1 MRLKITTKK
10 KINQPI
16 IRQDKKNFFAK
27 WRLFIVYGLI
37 FISFLSL
44 IGHLAFLQVFDPD
57 RLIREA
63 DKRSLRE
70 KEITALRGTIL
81 DRTGRVLAASVD
93 MYDVWADPKLIN
105 EKGGVN
111 AEDSR
116 WQALADSIQ
125 TPVLTLA
132 SKINNSNAR
141 FIYLSRHISETMANY
156 IRQLKLP
163 GVAFDKSPKRYYPA
177 GENLAQLIG
186 FTNISGIGAEGI
198 EHSYNSWLTGE
209 SGKRTFRR
217 DRFGRVIENIA
228 SIDSEKGQDIILSI
242 DQRLQ
247 NLVYKEL
254 SQAVSFNKADSGS
267 AVLIDV
273 KTGEILAMATAPSY
287 NPNNRA
293 NVKNE
298 LLRNRAVTDA
308 FEPGS
313 TVKPLIVMAALEN
326 KVATTR
332 SVIDVRPF
340 YVNHYEVKDVS
351 PQVSLTLEG
360 ILMKSSNVGVSRLAL
375 QMSPETIIKFYAR
388 FGFGQPTKLGLGGEA
403 RGTISAQRKYW
414 SDIERA
420 TYSFG
425 YGLTVTPLQL
435 ARAYATIGS
444 YGIYRPVS
452 LLRLDEPNKG
462 VRVVDHDIAKTVVQM
477 MRSVAESGGGAKA
490 AVPGYSVAI
499 KTGTAKKLGSSG
511 KYVNQYI
518 AYTAGIAPAT
528 SPRYSLVVIIDNP
541 KAGQYY
547 GGAVSA
553 PVFSRIMGS
562 VLRTMNIKPDQPI
575 DNFPANR

>member
-1 MRLKITTKK
+1 MKLKITTKNK
-10 KINQPI
+10 LNQPI
-16 IRQDKKNFFAK
+16 IKQEKKSFFAK
-27 WRLFIVYGLI
+27 WRLFIVSALI
-37 FISFLSL
+37 FISFFSL

-93 MYDVWADPKLIN
+93 MYDVWADPKIIN
-105 EKGGVN
+105 QKGGVHV
-111 AEDSR
+111 EDSH
-116 WQALADSIQ
+116 WQALAESLHIS
-125 TPVLTLA
+125 VSTLA

-163 GVAFDKSPKRYYPA
+163 GIAFDKSPKRYYPA

-228 SIDSEKGQDIILSI
+228 SIDSEKGQDIVLSI
-242 DQRLQ
+242 DERLQ

-254 SQAVSFNKADSGS
+254 SQAVNFNNADSGT

-293 NVKNE
+293 NIKNE

-326 KVATTR
+326 KVATTS

-340 YVNHYEVKDVS
+340 YVNRYEVKDVS
-351 PQVSLTLEG
+351 PQLSLTLEG

-375 QMSPETIIKFYAR
+375 QMDPETVVKFYAR
-388 FGFGQPTKLGLGGEA
+388 FGLGQPTNLGLGGES
-403 RGTISAQRKYW
+403 RGTISAHRKYW

-420 TYSFG
+420 TYAFG

-452 LLRLDEPNKG
+452 ITRLNEAVKG
-462 VRVVDHDIAKTVVQM
+462 IRVVDRDIAKTVVKM
-477 MRSVAESGGGAKA
+477 MRSVAESGGGSKA

-528 SPRYSLVVIIDNP
+528 APRYSLVVIIDNP
-541 KAGQYY
+541 KAGKYY

-553 PVFSRIMGS
+553 PVFSRVMGS
-562 VLRTMNIKPDQPI
+562 VLRTMNIRPDQPI
-575 DNFPANR
+575 ENIPANR